1 MAELAQVTR
10 YRIDLDQVTPQRPA
24 KSDLYQGDVLAN
36 EIALEL
42 YRNGESQSM
51 DGYTASGEMTRAD
64 GNRVPCEGNVEG
76 HVVTITLNEHCYVVA
91 GDYELAVTISGD
103 GAKRTLLKLKGTVQA
118 RGDGAIVDI
127 NETLVDVDAV
137 LELYGSMQEG
147 IKKTEQAS
155 KEASEAAAAAEE
167 ATGAA
172 QGAAENADK
181 AAERAEDAAAY
192 IEGATFDA
200 EQLPAGS
207 MPTISTTDEDGHMH
221 ATFGIPQGEQGKPY
235 TIKGSAFAT
244 LAQLQAGVPD
254 PEEGDLYNVGTA
266 PPYNI
271 YRWTG
276 SAWEDQGKVQGGQ
289 GEPGEKGD
297 KPIKG
302 VDYWTEEDKAEIVE
316 EVIESTKGQLDDNL
330 DLLWSNINHSTAF
343 AAQVLSL
350 PALADYKIIAIR
362 FKGYIQFTE
371 YSPLILYQ
379 ADDTRTIGTVV
390 SATTEN
396 IFARPVT
403 INKAAQTVTFGSG
416 SKNGDTMAYN
426 DNNFAIPVEIY
437 GVRWGGGG
445 SGGGGSSGGGA
456 SDETVEELA
465 QSIEE
470 VRAIANRKADAFDV
484 TAKGEMVAVQDAV
497 AAPAVKLTSYIEPV
511 QNADSGISGW
521 NSVELQTFGKNILLR
536 SGNLPLTRN
545 GVVFTDVGDG
555 KISVKGTATA
565 AANFS
570 IRSYSA
576 GARTRIA
583 AGTYT
588 LTGGDEN
595 AKITL
600 IVYASQDATDSI
612 ASATSVALTQGA
624 ESVFT
629 VPAGGGYFGVYVTVA
644 KDKTADCVLEPK
656 IETGAVDTGYE
667 PYSVMTVT
675 AELPETV
682 YKGTLDWV
690 TGTATSTADA
700 SGNDLEEPRL
710 MQITPR
716 PIILAKGKNTF
727 QSNTGDTELVYAVDT
742 KLYID
747 HKFATL
753 AAAILRL

>member
-1 MAELAQVTR
+1 MDKLAQVTR

-24 KSDLYQGDVLAN
+24 KDDLYQGDVLAN

-64 GNRVPCEGNVEG
+64 GNRVPCEGNVAG
-76 HVVTITLNEHCYVVA
+76 HVVTIWLNEHCYVVA

-172 QGAAENADK
+172 QGAAEGANQ
-181 AAERAEDAAAY
+181 AAERAEDAAEY

-207 MPTISTTDEDGHMH
+207 MPTIRTKDEDGHMH

-316 EVIESTKGQLDDNL
+316 EVIESTKGLADDNL

-343 AAQVLSL
+343 AAQVVSL

-362 FKGYIQFTE
+362 FKGYISFTE

-403 INKAAQTVTFGSG
+403 INKAAQTITFGSG

-437 GVRWGGGG
+437 GVRWGGG
-445 SGGGGSSGGGA
+445 SSGGA
-456 SDETVEELA
+456 SDEAVEELL
-465 QSIEE
+465 QE
-470 VRAIANRKADAFDV
+470 VAEIRETVSQKADVFDV
-484 TAKGEMVAVQDAV
+484 TAEG
-497 AAPAVKLTSYIEPV
+497 
-511 QNADSGISGW
+511 
-521 NSVELQTFGKNILLR
+521 
-536 SGNLPLTRN
+536 
-545 GVVFTDVGDG
+545 GVVAITD
-555 KISVKGTATA
+555 A
-565 AANFS
+565 
-570 IRSYSA
+570 
-576 GARTRIA
+576 A
-583 AGTYT
+583 AGTALNVESHITPADPGNGRNTVT
-588 LTGGDEN
+588 LFATKKNMVPLPMKGIGLNASTGEEAVSD
-595 AKITL
+595 T
-600 IVYASQDATDSI
+600 
-612 ASATSVALTQGA
+612 SATSIYIPWDGETTLVLSGLPVTLTNYVAFYDANKTFVGRTSGSGSGGLGQRVIKADLSLTNSGNSSNA
-624 ESVFT
+624 RYIRFT
-629 VPAGGGYFGVYVTVA
+629 IYRTSATAGTIGDVDNAQIQLEVG
-644 KDKTADCVLEPK
+644 DTA
-656 IETGAVDTGYE
+656 TSYE
-667 PYSVMTVT
+667 PYNGEILT
-675 AELPETV
+675 AEFLETV
-682 YKGTLDWV
+682 YGGTLNWT
-690 TGTATSTADA
+690 TGVLTSTLDAD
-700 SGNDLEEPRL
+700 GNELEEPKVFPL
-710 MQITPR
+710 TPHK
-716 PIILAKGKNTF
+716 IDLQKGTNNVW
-727 QSNTGDTELVYAVDT
+727 SGTEKTSVTYNADM

-747 HKFATL
+747 KKIAAI
-753 AAAILRL
+753 AAAVLS